1 MNIVG
6 IDFGHGETSAAIVK
20 SERVIE
26 NHIPTEDLFI
36 VGEKKVIPSIICL
49 MPSGEYVIDPTAYQI
64 AKSTNFGICFKAPIL
79 GNERHEIISS
89 TNKEL
94 FQKFITLTYESII
107 SGTDNPLHSDIN
119 GNRDFNVYIACPSG
133 WTENQIKAYKSFII
147 NTCKIPVADIVK
159 ESRAAYIATR
169 RKVSGGIRTQGGN
182 TLVIDFGSST
192 VDFTYFNNNSN
203 AEPIHEGYPLGASR
217 IEEILLEYLN
227 SLEWNHDAFDAV
239 YSHCGDVRGKNT
251 LLYEIR
257 VQKEDYFTQQSHDY
271 FELAINLRDLMLDR
285 SFTGQ
290 YIESVDTQ
298 SSDRGLTKSAFLRIL
313 SPYINELSTMLNN
326 FKSKRGV
333 TTIDRVILTGGA
345 SRMFFFKELVEQHYG
360 VSKEA
365 QTLIV
370 DLEPSLTISQGIAAY
385 GYMNEVSTGNER
397 TLWDDVNEWIDDEL
411 PGIVRNALNSALCD
425 IYYNEYTNITE
436 KYRSGD
442 ISEEGKR
449 SIYALSC
456 ELEKFLNTYSTD
468 SSRVGRAI
476 ADRVQNSVSNAVN
489 TSLTK
494 YANAW
499 GYQIEGVNISFDFN
513 STFCMTEETVSNHIK
528 FIIYTMMGFI
538 EKRDLFG
545 TTGNTPYKDRVYSD
559 RDSIVTHLNSKIRD
573 RCSKFSY
580 DGSLDSEINVIAR
593 VIRREI
599 QKIVNSAKLE
609 MYK

>member
-49 MPSGEYVIDPTAYQI
+49 MPSGEYVIDPTANQI

-147 NTCKIPVADIVK
+147 DKCKIPVADIVK

-192 VDFTYFNNNSN
+192 IDFTYFNNYSN
-203 AEPIHEGYPLGASR
+203 VEPIHEGYPLGASR

-227 SLEWNHDAFDAV
+227 SLEWNQGAFAAV
-239 YSHCGDVRGKNT
+239 YSHCGDVRGRNT

-257 VQKEDYFTQQSHDY
+257 VQKEKYFTQQSHDY

-290 YIESVDTQ
+290 YMESVDPF

-326 FKSKRGV
+326 FKSKKGV
-333 TTIDRVILTGGA
+333 TTIDKVILTGGA
-345 SRMFFFKELVEQHYG
+345 SRMFFFKELIEQHYG

-385 GYMNEVSTGNER
+385 GYMNEISTCNER
-397 TLWDDVNEWIDDEL
+397 ALWDDVDEWINDKL
-411 PGIVRNALNSALCD
+411 PGIVRNALNSAFCD

-449 SIYALSC
+449 SILALSR
-456 ELEKFLNTYSTD
+456 ELERFLNTYSTD

-476 ADRVQNSVSNAVN
+476 AERVQNSVSNAVN

-499 GYQIEGVNISFDFN
+499 GYKIEGVNISFDFN
-513 STFCMTEETVSNHIK
+513 STFFMTEEMVSNHIK
-528 FIIYTMMGFI
+528 FICYTMMGFI
-538 EKRDLFG
+538 EKRDFFG
-545 TTGNTPYKDRVYSD
+545 ATGKTPYKDRDYSD
-559 RDSIVTHLNSKIRD
+559 RDSIVSHLNTKIREI
-573 RCSKFSY
+573 CSILKY
-580 DGSLDSEINVIAR
+580 GGSLNGEINVIASA
-593 VIRREI
+593 IRREI
-599 QKIVNSAKLE
+599 QNIVDNAKLE

>member
-64 AKSTNFGICFKAPIL
+64 AKSTNFGVCFKAPIL

-89 TNKEL
+89 ANKEL

-192 VDFTYFNNNSN
+192 IDFTYFNNNSN

-227 SLEWNHDAFDAV
+227 SLEWNHGAFAAV

-411 PGIVRNALNSALCD
+411 PGIVRKALNSALCD

-499 GYQIEGVNISFDFN
+499 GYQIEGVNISFDFD

-545 TTGNTPYKDRVYSD
+545 TTSNTPYKDRDYSD
-559 RDSIVTHLNSKIRD
+559 RDSIVTHLNSEIRD
-573 RCSKFSY
+573 RCSNFSY